1 VPLTSTVC
9 QLEISAASAG
19 KLGVE
24 SKGQN
29 AETAKQTAG
38 TAEQGWTAA
47 RSFHPILQS
56 GTECSVVG

>member
-56 GTECSVVG
+56 